1 MLPEDPDTHRMKRRH
16 PDLACPRTDQLV
28 DTLPHLPGR
37 LVREG
42 DGEDIPRTHLT
53 VFDKIRDTMCE
64 HPCLAGACARQ
75 NKKRSLCIADRL
87 QLFFI

>member
-1 MLPEDPDTHRMKRRH
+1 MLPEDPDTHRMKGRH
-16 PDLACPRTDQLV
+16 PNLASTFPDQLV

-37 LVREG
+37 LVCKR
-42 DGEDIPRTHLT
+42 DGEDIPRTHIT
-53 VFDKIRDTMCE
+53 VFNEICDAMCE
-64 HPCLAGACARQ
+64 HAGLAGACARQ